1 METGIDGIASLEEKR
16 FEIAA
21 ETIRL
26 QWLNTP
32 GLETLYGPAGRRK
45 CEEDT
50 VHHISYLFEAVRSS
64 SYILFREY
72 VAWAK
77 VLLENLGLDTRYF
90 KDNLTLIAAVLR
102 TLDSRAS
109 KTATGYLEQA
119 AAEMESMPSSVY
131 SFLIPEAP
139 LYSLASL
146 YLEHLLAGDRR
157 SASELILRVV
167 DEGTPVQSIYRNVFE
182 PVMREVGRLWQMN
195 RLSVAQEHFCTAA
208 TQLII
213 CQLYPHIFR
222 GERNGKI
229 FVGACVSSELH
240 ELGIRM
246 VTDSFELAGWDT
258 HFLGANTPSHSV
270 IDHLEKTGADII
282 GLSATVAPHVDK
294 VRQFITELRTH
305 DSLKAIRIFVGG
317 YAFNQDHTLWKS
329 IGADAW
335 APDVD
340 QAVEMAGSYVGLH

>member
-1 METGIDGIASLEEKR
+1 MKTRNSDIAVLEQQR
-16 FEIAA
+16 FETAA
-21 ETIRL
+21 EVIRL
-26 QWLNTP
+26 QWLNSP
-32 GLETLYGPAGRRK
+32 ELESLYGSAGRLK

-50 VHHISYLFEAVRSS
+50 LHHLSYLLEAVRSS

-77 VLLENLGLDTRYF
+77 VLLENLGLETSYF
-90 KDNLTLIAAVLR
+90 KDNLSIIATVLR
-102 TLDSRAS
+102 GLEAGVS
-109 KTATGYLEQA
+109 KAAIEYLELA
-119 AAEMESMPSSVY
+119 AGEMESMPSAVS

-139 LYSLASL
+139 LYSLASSFMNS
-146 YLEHLLAGDRR
+146 LLDGDRR
-157 SASELILRVV
+157 SASELILQAV
-167 DEGTPVQSIYRNVFE
+167 DDGTPVRSVYRNIFE

-213 CQLYPHIFR
+213 CQLYPRIFS
-222 GERNGKI
+222 GQRNGKV

-270 IDHLEKTGADII
+270 IDHLERTGADII

-294 VRQFITELRTH
+294 VRRFITELRTH
-305 DSLKAIRIFVGG
+305 DSLKSVRIFVGG

-329 IGADAW
+329 IGADGW
-335 APDVD
+335 APDVE
-340 QAVEMAGSYVGLH
+340 QAVELAGSFVGLK